1 MSNESLSLSPFTL
14 SFTENPAFSY
24 KASNETGPNSVPN
37 PTAPYNPPD
46 ISTSEA
52 NSLAS
57 LAKLYP
63 ALPNTYK
70 ASFPDCV
77 VTRLNF
83 PNAYTGALL
92 NNLSLNLSFNFPEF
106 EDNLYSAPTPHSNSP
121 WLSKIYSAP
130 KVGPFFN
137 LRFSPSPNFASLLK
151 SYPNFNCPSD
161 AIAFNANKAVPKIT
175 NFFI

>member
-1 MSNESLSLSPFTL
+1 MSNESLSLVPF

-37 PTAPYNPPD
+37 PTAPYNPPE
-46 ISTSEA
+46 ISFFPPS
-52 NSLAS
+52 SLAS

-92 NNLSLNLSFNFPEF
+92 NCLLLNLSFNFPEF

-121 WLSKIYSAP
+121 WLSKMYSAP
-130 KVGPFFN
+130 RTGPFLN
-137 LRFSPSPNFASLLK
+137 LRFSPSPYFASLLK